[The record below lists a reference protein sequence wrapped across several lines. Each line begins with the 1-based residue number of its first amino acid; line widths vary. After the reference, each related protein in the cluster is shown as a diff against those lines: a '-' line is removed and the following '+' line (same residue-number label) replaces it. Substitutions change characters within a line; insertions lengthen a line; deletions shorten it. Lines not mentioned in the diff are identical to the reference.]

1 MPSSLVTVEIK
12 VNGVSHAKA
21 IEPRT
26 TLVDFLRDH
35 LLLTGTHVGCEH
47 GVCGACS
54 VLLEGD
60 PVRSC
65 CMFAVQAD
73 GMSVTTVEGL
83 APKRGSLSK
92 IQDAFCESHALQCG
106 YCTSGMLVAC
116 HALIAKSPQP
126 DEAQIRD
133 AIGGNLCRCT
143 GYQQI
148 VNAVKLATAPSGE
161 VRQPTRPQA
170 CEATVAGASNE

>member
-1 MPSSLVTVEIK
+1 MSNNLVKVEIK
-12 VNGVSHAKA
+12 VNGVVQPRL

-35 LLLTGTHVGCEH
+35 LQLTGTHIGCEH

-54 VLLEGD
+54 VLLNGD

-65 CMFAVQAD
+65 CIFAVQVD
-73 GMSVTTVEGL
+73 GMEITTVEGL
-83 APKRGSLSK
+83 APERGKLSK
-92 IQDAFCESHALQCG
+92 IQDAFCEKHAMQCG
-106 YCTSGMLVAC
+106 YCTPGMLIAC
-116 HALIAKSPQP
+116 HALVEKTPQP
-126 DEAQIRD
+126 NEEQIRE

-148 VNAVKLATAPSGE
+148 VDAVKHATSD
-161 VRQPTRPQA
+161 
-170 CEATVAGASNE
+170 ATEDAHG

>member
-1 MPSSLVTVEIK
+1 MSSNPVKVEIT
-12 VNGVSHAKA
+12 VNGKA
-21 IEPRT
+21 YSRLVEPRT
-26 TLVDFLRDH
+26 TLVDFLREH
-35 LLLTGTHVGCEH
+35 LSLTGTHIGCEH

-54 VLLEGD
+54 VLLDGD

-73 GMSVTTVEGL
+73 GMAVTTVEGL
-83 APKRGSLSK
+83 APERGTLSK
-92 IQDAFCESHALQCG
+92 IQDAFCEKHALQCG
-106 YCTSGMLVAC
+106 YCTPGMLIAC
-116 HALIAKSPQP
+116 HALVEKNPHP

-148 VNAVKLATAPSGE
+148 VEAVKHATGAESEEG
-161 VRQPTRPQA
+161 
-170 CEATVAGASNE
+170 ATHG